1 MYGRR
6 TSYVWQKQWMVTKI
20 LELNP
25 NISWTHCSLHREA
38 LVSKCLYGDLKNVLI
53 TSIKIVAIALI

>member
-1 MYGRR
+1 MDGAWAMCGRN
-6 TSYVWQKQWMVTKI
+6 SGVVTKI

-38 LVSKCLYGDLKNVLI
+38 LVSKLFVQ
-53 TSIKIVAIALI
+53 